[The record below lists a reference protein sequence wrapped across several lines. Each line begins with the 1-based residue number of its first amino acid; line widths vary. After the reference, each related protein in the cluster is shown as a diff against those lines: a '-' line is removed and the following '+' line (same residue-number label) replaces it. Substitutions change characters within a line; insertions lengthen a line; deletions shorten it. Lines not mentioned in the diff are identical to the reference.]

1 MNRVNRNIVWALK
14 ICAGVIG
21 FLCIY
26 LPLSDKA
33 RGAEPQEIIRG
44 KQLFGVGVC
53 GFKGQEFKAFAGEVL
68 LAPESAIDRF
78 ENCALFVQ
86 DRTMN
91 PVWIVLFDEKGQPKE
106 IIQWSDPATFERLW
120 ITGFSI

>member
-1 MNRVNRNIVWALK
+1 MNRVNRNIVWTLK

-33 RGAEPQEIIRG
+33 RGAEPKEILGG

-68 LAPESAIDRF
+68 VAPKNTIDRF
-78 ENCALFVQ
+78 ENCALFVAG
-86 DRTMN
+86 RSMN
-91 PVWIVLFDEKGQPKE
+91 PAWIVLLNDKGEPKE
-106 IIQWSDPATFERLW
+106 IIKWEDPNVFERLW
-120 ITGFSI
+120 TTGVSI